1 MAFRIYLMLLARKLA
16 IDLFPLK
23 KSVNKRM
30 IYSIL
35 PPMSFTNLEAKL
47 QLQKLY

>member
-1 MAFRIYLMLLARKLA
+1 MAFRIYLMLLERMLA

-23 KSVNKRM
+23 SVNKRM
-30 IYSIL
+30 VYTIL
-35 PPMSFTNLEAKL
+35 PLMSFTNLEAKL